1 MDREVPPFGGT
12 DDADLENAL
21 QWFLQFLSDNDWKR
35 RVDAIEEN
43 IETSIQPRTRNFQ
56 AQDYISIY
64 SGADRI
70 AWYLYLLYTVQH
82 DPLKYEPIQSARVIP
97 IFKRLGA
104 DLDFLK
110 GIGGVEN
117 RIERLL
123 GPEGSQPDGGLFEL
137 IIALLWKRN
146 GYPTVEFIPECSQ
159 RKTPDIRAHSGR
171 DEWYVECKRLQKSS
185 EYSER
190 ERVKWLAMWSRFVQ
204 HLTRDRISLV
214 FEMTFHV
221 ELESLPDDYLVTQL
235 AGKLQFLSSPCHVI
249 SNETWDVT
257 SKPVDYSRASAHLD
271 KYYVR
276 NTSDQLQEL
285 LAGYR
290 DPNRGFTCAIG
301 GKWVRIGDTVGHNQ
315 FLDALSYA
323 ACSFWNCD
331 ATRAVLHKARDVRR
345 HLARSVE
352 QLPPVGKCAVH
363 LGLETL
369 DGPLVEEARLRRVM
383 RSMVNFDSF
392 GKDLRWVY
400 CHLFQSY
407 APPDQLWVIDET
419 VVHFNRNLT
428 GKDEPIAFRSSIV
441 PEDETSSTG
450 VHWHRDSP

>member
-21 QWFLQFLSDNDWKR
+21 QWFFKFLSDHDWKR

-43 IETSIQPRTRNFQ
+43 IETGIQPKARNFQ
-56 AQDYISIY
+56 AEDYISIY
-64 SGADRI
+64 SGVDRI

-82 DPLKYEPIQSARVIP
+82 DPLKYEPIQGARVIP
-97 IFKRLGA
+97 VFKRLGA
-104 DLDFLK
+104 DLDLLK
-110 GIGGVEN
+110 GIGGVED

-123 GPEGSQPDGGLFEL
+123 GPERTQPDGGMFEL
-137 IIALLWKRN
+137 LIALLWKRN
-146 GYPTVEFIPECSQ
+146 GYPIVEFISESSQ
-159 RKTPDIRAHSGR
+159 RKTPDLRAHSGR
-171 DEWYVECKRLQKSS
+171 DEWYIECKRLQKSS

-190 ERVKWLAMWSRFVQ
+190 ERAKWQAMWSRFVQ
-204 HLTRDRISLV
+204 HLTRNNISLV
-214 FEMTFHV
+214 FEMIFHV

-257 SKPVDYSRASAHLD
+257 SKPVDYRRASAHLN
-271 KYYVR
+271 KYRVR
-276 NTSDQLQEL
+276 IPSDQLQEL

-290 DPNRGFTCAIG
+290 DPSRGFTCAIG
-301 GKWVRIGDTVGHNQ
+301 GNSVRVGDTVGHNQ
-315 FLDALSYA
+315 FLDTLSFA
-323 ACSFWNCD
+323 ACSFWSCD
-331 ATRAVLHKARDVRR
+331 ATQAILHKARDVRR

-352 QLPPVGKCAVH
+352 QLPTVGKCAVH

-369 DGPLVEEARLRRVM
+369 DGPLVEEARHRRIMQSV
-383 RSMVNFDSF
+383 VNFNSF

-419 VVHFNRNLT
+419 VVHFSRNLA
-428 GKDEPIAFRSSIV
+428 GNDEPIAFRSSIV
-441 PEDETSSTG
+441 PEDETSSAG
-450 VHWHRDSP
+450 VHWRRDSP

>member
-1 MDREVPPFGGT
+1 MDREVPPFGGS

-21 QWFLQFLSDNDWKR
+21 QWFLKFLSDDDWKR

-43 IETSIQPRTRNFQ
+43 IETSSQPKARKFQ
-56 AQDYISIY
+56 AEDYSSIY

-82 DPLKYEPIQSARVIP
+82 NPLKYEPIQGARVIP

-104 DLDFLK
+104 DLDLLK
-110 GIGGVEN
+110 GIGGVED

-123 GPEGSQPDGGLFEL
+123 GPEHTQPDGGLFEL

-146 GYPTVEFIPECSQ
+146 GYPTVEFIPESSQ
-159 RKTPDIRAHSGR
+159 RKTPDLRAHSGQ

-190 ERVKWLAMWSRFVQ
+190 ERAKWQVMWSKLVQ
-204 HLTRDRISLV
+204 HLTRNRISLV

-235 AGKLQFLSSPCHVI
+235 AGKLQFLSFPCHVF

-257 SKPVDYSRASAHLD
+257 SKPVDFRRASAHLS
-271 KYYVR
+271 KYSVR
-276 NTSDQLQEL
+276 FPSDQLQEL

-290 DPNRGFTCAIG
+290 DPSRGFTCAIEG
-301 GKWVRIGDTVGHNQ
+301 NFVRVGDTIGHNR
-315 FLDALSYA
+315 FLDTLSFA
-323 ACSFWNCD
+323 ACSYWSCD
-331 ATRAVLHKARDVRR
+331 ATQVILHKARDIRR
-345 HLARSVE
+345 QLARSVE
-352 QLPPVGKCAVH
+352 QLPSVGKCAVH

-369 DGPLVEEARLRRVM
+369 DGPLVEEARHRRIMQSV
-383 RSMVNFDSF
+383 VNFDSF

-419 VVHFNRNLT
+419 VVHFNRDLT
-428 GKDEPIAFRSSIV
+428 GNDEPIDFRSSIA
-441 PEDETSSTG
+441 PEDETSSAG
-450 VHWHRDSP
+450 VHWRRDSP